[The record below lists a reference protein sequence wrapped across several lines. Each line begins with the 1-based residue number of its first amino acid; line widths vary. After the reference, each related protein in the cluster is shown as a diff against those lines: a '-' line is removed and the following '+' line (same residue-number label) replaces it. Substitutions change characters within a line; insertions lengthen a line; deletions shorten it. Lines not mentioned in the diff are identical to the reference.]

1 MPSSDCPTD
10 AELAAFAEGKLSG
23 PVFDRMAAH
32 LTSCADCQGRLERL
46 DGRPDPVV
54 AMLRRPPPRTEPLT
68 SVSSSRPP
76 RPDGRSPSDRPAD
89 TFATTAAVR
98 PEDETRHLF
107 YHRMRLGTPV
117 LAAVLVV
124 IVVVRLFAPESQA
137 VQDPVRTPGVL
148 VFLLL
153 PAYATGLAVY
163 LWLRPGASLSRLR
176 GLADTFFGLCAAVL
190 ACRQFFFLAV
200 ATPAGFEGPG
210 HAAAHFAWGNAA
222 SVLGWVLAIV
232 NYGVLA
238 PVGWR
243 RVALAAG
250 GLAAVSLATIV
261 AAGVVNEELRPLLP
275 YLLAWSAVLLLTA
288 AATAV
293 YASFQTGALR
303 RAVSE
308 ARRLGPY
315 ELKGLLGTGGMGEV
329 YLAEHRLLKRP
340 CAVKLIRPEHAG
352 DPDLL
357 RRFEREVRA
366 TARLTHANTVAVY
379 DYGHTDDGT
388 FYYVMEYL
396 PGPDLDELVRRHG
409 PLPPSRA
416 VHFLRQLCGALREAH
431 AAGLVHRDV
440 KPGNV
445 IVCSQGG
452 LHDVAK
458 LLDFGLVRAPLPGR
472 GDGRLTGAGVVLGTP
487 DYMAPEQARG
497 AESADAR
504 SDLYG
509 LGALAYFLL
518 TGQPPF
524 RRASPLDTLVAHA
537 RDPVPP
543 PTALRPDVPADLEA
557 VVLRC
562 LAKAPGDRYADAES
576 LDAAL
581 ARCACA
587 GEWTEARAASWW
599 RPGEA
604 CRPAEVV
611 PAAAPER

>member
-23 PVFDRMAAH
+23 PVLDRMAAH
-32 LTSCADCQGRLERL
+32 LTSCADCQGRLEHL

-54 AMLRRPPPRTEPLT
+54 ELLRRTPPRTESLPSLP
-68 SVSSSRPP
+68 SSRPH
-76 RPDGRSPSDRPAD
+76 RPDGQPPPGRPAD
-89 TFATTAAVR
+89 AFATTAAVR
-98 PEDETRHLF
+98 PEDETRLLF
-107 YHRMRLGTPV
+107 YRRMRLGAPV
-117 LAAVLVV
+117 LAVVLSV
-124 IVVVRLFAPESQA
+124 IVVVRLFAPESQTS
-137 VQDPVRTPGVL
+137 QDPVGTPGVL
-148 VFLLL
+148 LFLIL
-153 PAYATGLAVY
+153 PAYAAGVSAY
-163 LWLRPGASLSRLR
+163 LWLRPAAPLPRLR
-176 GLADTFFGLCAAVL
+176 RQADTLFGLLAAVL
-190 ACRQFFFLAV
+190 ACRQFYLLAV
-200 ATPAGFEGPG
+200 ATPAGFEGPA
-210 HAAAHFAWGNAA
+210 HAAAHFTWGNTVC
-222 SVLGWVLAIV
+222 VLAWVLVIV

-243 RVALAAG
+243 HVALAAG
-250 GLAAVSLATIV
+250 GLAGVSLGTVV

-275 YLLAWSAVLLLTA
+275 YLLAWSAVVLLMA

-293 YASFQTGALR
+293 YSSLQTGALR

-315 ELKGLLGTGGMGEV
+315 ELKGLLGSGGMGEV

-379 DYGHTDDGT
+379 DYGHTEDGT

-409 PLPPSRA
+409 PLPPERA

-445 IVCSQGG
+445 IVCAQGG

-458 LLDFGLVRAPLPGR
+458 LLDFGLVRAPLPAAG
-472 GDGRLTGAGVVLGTP
+472 GKLTGAGVVLGTP
-487 DYMAPEQARG
+487 EYMAPEQARG

-518 TGQPPF
+518 TGRPPF
-524 RRASPLDTLVAHA
+524 RRESPLDTLVAHV

-543 PTALRPDVPADLEA
+543 LTAVRPDVPADLEA
-557 VVLRC
+557 VVLTC

-587 GEWTEARAASWW
+587 GEWTEARAAAWW

-604 CRPAEVV
+604 CRPAEAV
-611 PAAAPER
+611 PAAAAER